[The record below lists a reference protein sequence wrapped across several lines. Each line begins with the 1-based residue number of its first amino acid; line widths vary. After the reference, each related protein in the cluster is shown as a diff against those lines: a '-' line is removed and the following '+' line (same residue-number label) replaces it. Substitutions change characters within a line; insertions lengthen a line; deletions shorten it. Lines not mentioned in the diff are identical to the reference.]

1 MAGMRLSSVLAR
13 IQAPQDKTAAA
24 GPPLVSP
31 EPAPAPSDLK
41 DRLKAAVEEALVPVP
56 HKTASTTSPIEDL
69 TKVAADLSAAE
80 HEALTKEAM
89 LYGAALCDGFMAR
102 AAQYEAGAQKIAS
115 TQPAP
120 QAPRVDEDFEKF
132 AAANPEVVRDAAQVG
147 YDQTMNQLTKLGQT
161 AYDKGWNDTMHQVHK
176 VASQCFVAG
185 FKAVNDIIE
194 AAR

>member
-24 GPPLVSP
+24 SP
-31 EPAPAPSDLK
+31 SPASPAPAATPSDLK
-41 DRLKAAVEEALVPVP
+41 DRLKAAVEEALVPVSQ
-56 HKTASTTSPIEDL
+56 KTASTASPVEDL
-69 TKVAADLSAAE
+69 TKIAVDLSAAE
-80 HEALTKEAM
+80 HEALSKEAM

-115 TQPAP
+115 TPPAS
-120 QAPRVDEDFEKF
+120 QAPRADDDFEKF
-132 AAANPEVVRDAAQVG
+132 AVANPEVVRDAAQVG
-147 YDQTMNQLTKLGQT
+147 YDQAMSQLTKLGQA

-176 VASQCFVAG
+176 AASQCFVTG

>member
-24 GPPLVSP
+24 SPPPVLP
-31 EPAPAPSDLK
+31 DPAAEPSDLK
-41 DRLKAAVEEALVPVP
+41 DRLKAAVADALAPVP
-56 HKTASTTSPIEDL
+56 QKTAATTSPVEDL

-80 HEALTKEAM
+80 HEALTKEGM

-102 AAQYEAGAQKIAS
+102 AAQYEAGAQKVAS

-120 QAPRVDEDFEKF
+120 QPARADEDFEKF
-132 AAANPEVVRDAAQVG
+132 AAANPELVRDAAQVG
-147 YDQTMNQLTKLGQT
+147 YDQTMGQLTKLGQA

-176 VASQCFVAG
+176 AASQSFVAG